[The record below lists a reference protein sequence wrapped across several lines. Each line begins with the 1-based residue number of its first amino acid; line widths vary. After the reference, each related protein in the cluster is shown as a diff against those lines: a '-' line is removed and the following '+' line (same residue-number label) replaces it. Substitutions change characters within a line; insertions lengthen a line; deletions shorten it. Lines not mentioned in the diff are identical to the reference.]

1 MNRYTATMFILI
13 AAILIAYV
21 VSNVNMPTMDYS
33 SSGNSAAVHHSTI
46 KAIFKAHPDNNLTI
60 PFLSESRYAND
71 DTNVVDMLVSIIPNM
86 LPNTSGECGE
96 DSGISCN

>member
-13 AAILIAYV
+13 ASILIAYV

-33 SSGNSAAVHHSTI
+33 SSGNSAVVHNTI
-46 KAIFKAHPDNNLTI
+46 KPIFHPQADHNLNV
-60 PFLSESRYAND
+60 PFLSESRYAPD
-71 DTNVVDMLVSIIPNM
+71 SSNVVDMLVSIIPNM

-96 DSGISCN
+96 DSGISCQ